1 MILASFLS
9 SVSHYSGSLNPM
21 GGPGGP
27 QTQSLGNEEGICN
40 YGVGGFQSSNAPQK
54 GGGVEGEEATELLH
68 LPRICIAA
76 VWGRIREV

>member
-40 YGVGGFQSSNAPQK
+40 GGVEGFQSSKAPQK
-54 GGGVEGEEATELLH
+54 GGGA
-68 LPRICIAA
+68 
-76 VWGRIREV
+76 